1 MTDAVGIAVFTFI
14 GLAVGS
20 FLNVCIHRLP
30 RGRSIIWPSSRCAA
44 CDRPLAWYENIPILS
59 YAALRGRCRTCRAS
73 ISIRYPI
80 VEAITAAAFVLQF
93 FALGWT
99 PLLAV
104 RLLFSAALIVLFAI
118 DLEHFIL
125 PDVITIPG
133 ILVGLGCAFFLPP
146 GPTDAALGALVG
158 AGVLLVMFAA
168 WLYFRG
174 IEALGMGDVKM
185 MAMVGVFL
193 GLRLTLLTLVLGS
206 FLGSILGI
214 LVLLMGGHMKTRLP
228 FGTFLSVAAFIAS
241 IYGNSIVSWY
251 ASLYS

>member
-1 MTDAVGIAVFTFI
+1 MTDAAGIAAFAFI

-30 RGRSIIWPSSRCAA
+30 RGRSIVWPSSRCAA
-44 CDRPLAWYENIPILS
+44 CDRPLSWYENIPILS
-59 YAALRGRCRTCRAS
+59 YAALRGRCRTCRAWS
-73 ISIRYPI
+73 SIRYPV

-93 FALGWT
+93 LALGWT

-104 RLLFSAALIVLFAI
+104 RLLFSAALVVLFAI
-118 DLEHFIL
+118 DFEHFIL
-125 PDVITIPG
+125 PDAITIPG

-158 AGVLLVMFAA
+158 AGVLLVMFAV

-193 GLRLTLLTLVLGS
+193 GLKLTLLTLVLGS

-214 LVLLMGGHMKTRLP
+214 LVLLTGGHMKTPLP

-251 ASLYS
+251 VSLYS